1 MNKTFG
7 IVNSEAFS
15 VIARSKATKQ
25 SIYYKIVSKIIY
37 YIDCRVRAIAL
48 PRNDSSIR
56 LFLPLIIITIFL
68 LSGCIK
74 QDAAIF
80 LSENPVNLNN
90 LATLQESPTFKVRQR
105 IYFTLVSKQPIESPV
120 LRLQTIKLDNK
131 YNYPIPQ
138 MEIPYAVDM
147 ERGSNP
153 NVVSDY
159 FVLHQDGTYFI
170 RIFSLDNLDKPIAEA
185 EFFVEKR

>member
-1 MNKTFG
+1 MKNLL
-7 IVNSEAFS
+7 
-15 VIARSKATKQ
+15 
-25 SIYYKIVSKIIY
+25 
-37 YIDCRVRAIAL
+37 AL
-48 PRNDSSIR
+48 
-56 LFLPLIIITIFL
+56 LIIAVILL
-68 LSGCIK
+68 LSACDK
-74 QDAAIF
+74 KEAAIF
-80 LSENPVNLNN
+80 LSADPISLNN
-90 LATLQESPTFKVRQR
+90 LATLQESPTFKERQR
-105 IYFTLVSKQPIESPV
+105 IYFALVSKQPIESTV

-185 EFFVEKR
+185 EFFVQKR

>member
-1 MNKTFG
+1 MKRF
-7 IVNSEAFS
+7 
-15 VIARSKATKQ
+15 
-25 SIYYKIVSKIIY
+25 
-37 YIDCRVRAIAL
+37 
-48 PRNDSSIR
+48 
-56 LFLPLIIITIFL
+56 LFLVYLIPVLL
-68 LSGCIK
+68 LSACDK
-74 QDAAIF
+74 REAAIF
-80 LSENPVNLNN
+80 LSDSPINLNN
-90 LATLQESPTFKVRQR
+90 LATLQESPVFKERQR
-105 IYFTLVSKQPIESPV
+105 IYFTLVSKQPVESPV